1 MHTTRIFSGIASSV
15 FATLVFAATLAHGA
29 QAEPYPVKPI
39 RIIVPY
45 STGSGVDTYS
55 RLISTELARV
65 LKQPV
70 IVENK
75 EGAGGVIGS
84 QIVAQAPA
92 DGYTFLM
99 GGMTWAVAPA
109 LTKNAGYDSFKDFV
123 PVARVGFIQSML
135 LVSPTSPINSIADM
149 VAEAKAHPNKLTYSS
164 SGLGSPSNLAMEY
177 FKAMAK
183 IEILHVPYKSTSQA
197 LTDVMSGQVSMNLPI
212 LTAAI
217 PMIADGRLK
226 GVAVTGPRRA
236 RQAPNVP
243 TMAESGLLPDYDA
256 SNWAGL
262 VARAGTPQEIVLQVN
277 QAVNQVLAQPEMKEK
292 FEKLGVELSP
302 TTPEIFTREAIQNT
316 DKWVTL
322 IKKLNMNFDQ

>member
-1 MHTTRIFSGIASSV
+1 MHMTRILSRIASGVSIV
-15 FATLVFAATLAHGA
+15 LVLAAAIVHDA

-55 RLISTELARV
+55 RLISTDLGRI

-70 IVENK
+70 IVENR
-75 EGAGGVIGS
+75 EGAGGIIGA

-109 LTKNAGYDSFKDFV
+109 LSRNAGYDSFRDFV
-123 PVARVGFIQSML
+123 AVARVGFIQSML
-135 LVSPTSPINSIADM
+135 LVSPTSPINSIKDM
-149 VAEAKAHPNKLTYSS
+149 VEEAKAHPNQLTYSS

-177 FKAMAK
+177 FKAMAN

-197 LTDVMSGQVSMNLPI
+197 LSDVMSGQVSMNLPI

-217 PMIADGRLK
+217 PTITDGRLK

-262 VARAGTPQEIVLQVN
+262 IARTGTPPEIVLQVN

-302 TTPEIFTREAIQNT
+302 TSPEIFTREAMQNT
-316 DKWVTL
+316 EKWVTL
-322 IKKLNMNFDQ
+322 IRKLNMNFEQ